1 MTSGCFAL
9 GLFGQ
14 VVIGPP
20 GSGKSTYCSAMQEFL
35 AELGKVVV
43 VNLDPANE
51 ELPYSCEVDLRDLI
65 TLDDVMEALQL
76 GPNGGLLYCME
87 YLYANR
93 QWLAERLRPFRQQSV
108 KTYLIFDCPGQV
120 GDFSTYS
127 FLEIAT
133 LMVPFTAPPS
143 SAHSHYLIS
152 DSVSAI
158 RPTVYVVSLQV
169 ELYCNNTAFRK
180 LLTFLTHTPTSNSSL
195 TDPRSGLGLRLAAV
209 HLVDSHYCTDAG
221 KFISV
226 LLTSLVAMLQLSL
239 PHVNVLSKIDLV
251 ELYGQLPFNLDF
263 FTEVLNL
270 SHLVEQLEDDLFFA
284 KYKRM
289 NQALADLVQDRSLIT
304 FQILNAQDRTLLH
317 RVMQCVDKA
326 NGYVFGREEQQ
337 SLQALLSCAAGAEF
351 TNDLVC
357 MAQERYT
364 SRSLHRD

>member
-1 MTSGCFAL
+1 MASECLAL

-20 GSGKSTYCSAMQEFL
+20 GSGKSTYCAAMQEFL
-35 AELGKVVV
+35 TELGELNASICRRVVV

-51 ELPYSCEVDLRDLI
+51 ELPYTCEVDLRDLI

-87 YLYANR
+87 YLYVNR
-93 QWLAERLRPFRQQSV
+93 QWLAERLRFFKQQST

-120 GDFSTYS
+120 
-127 FLEIAT
+127 
-133 LMVPFTAPPS
+133 
-143 SAHSHYLIS
+143 
-152 DSVSAI
+152 
-158 RPTVYVVSLQV
+158 
-169 ELYCNNTAFRK
+169 ELYCNSTAFRK
-180 LLTFLTHTPTSNSSL
+180 LLTFLTNTSSVSNASL
-195 TDPRSGLGLRLAAV
+195 TDPSAGLGLRLAVV

-263 FTEVLNL
+263 FSEVLNL

-284 KYKRM
+284 KYKKM
-289 NQALADLVQDRSLIT
+289 NQALADLVQDRSLVT
-304 FQILNAQDRTLLH
+304 FQVLNAQDRTLLQ

-326 NGYVFGREEQQ
+326 NGYVFGNEEQR
-337 SLQALLSCAAGAEF
+337 SLQGLLSCAAGAEF
-351 TNDLVC
+351 TGDLVC

-364 SRSLHRD
+364 SRPIRKD

>member
-35 AELGKVVV
+35 AELGRRVVV

-108 KTYLIFDCPGQV
+108 KTYLIFDCPG
-120 GDFSTYS
+120 
-127 FLEIAT
+127 
-133 LMVPFTAPPS
+133 
-143 SAHSHYLIS
+143 
-152 DSVSAI
+152 
-158 RPTVYVVSLQV
+158 QV

>member
-1 MTSGCFAL
+1 MTSGCFTL

-20 GSGKSTYCSAMQEFL
+20 GSGKSTYCAAMQEFL
-35 AELGKVVV
+35 AELGRRVVV

-93 QWLAERLRPFRQQSV
+93 QWLFERLRPFRQQSV
-108 KTYLIFDCPGQV
+108 KTYLIFDCPG
-120 GDFSTYS
+120 
-127 FLEIAT
+127 
-133 LMVPFTAPPS
+133 
-143 SAHSHYLIS
+143 
-152 DSVSAI
+152 
-158 RPTVYVVSLQV
+158 QV

-195 TDPRSGLGLRLAAV
+195 TDPSAGLGLRLAAV

-357 MAQERYT
+357 MTQERYT

>member
-1 MTSGCFAL
+1 MGSECLVL

-14 VVIGPP
+14 IVIGPP
-20 GSGKSTYCSAMQEFL
+20 GSGKSTYCAAMQEFL
-35 AELGKVVV
+35 TELGKVVV

-93 QWLAERLRPFRQQSV
+93 QWLADRLRLFRQQSA
-108 KTYLIFDCPGQV
+108 KTYLIFDCPG
-120 GDFSTYS
+120 
-127 FLEIAT
+127 
-133 LMVPFTAPPS
+133 
-143 SAHSHYLIS
+143 
-152 DSVSAI
+152 
-158 RPTVYVVSLQV
+158 QV

-180 LLTFLTHTPTSNSSL
+180 LITFLTYSSSASNGSPSE
-195 TDPRSGLGLRLAAV
+195 PAAGLGLRLAVV

-226 LLTSLVAMLQLSL
+226 LLTSLVSMLQLSL

-251 ELYGQLPFNLDF
+251 ELYGRLPFNLDF
-263 FTEVLNL
+263 FAEVLNL

-304 FQILNAQDRTLLH
+304 FQLLNVQDRALLQ
-317 RVMQCVDKA
+317 RVLQCSDKA
-326 NGYVFGREEQQ
+326 NGYVFGGEEQH
-337 SLQALLSCAAGAEF
+337 SLQALLSCAAGIEF
-351 TNDLVC
+351 AGDLVC

-364 SRSLHRD
+364 SRPLPKD

>member
-20 GSGKSTYCSAMQEFL
+20 GSGKSTYCRR
-35 AELGKVVV
+35 VVV

-108 KTYLIFDCPGQV
+108 KTYLIFDCPG
-120 GDFSTYS
+120 
-127 FLEIAT
+127 
-133 LMVPFTAPPS
+133 
-143 SAHSHYLIS
+143 
-152 DSVSAI
+152 
-158 RPTVYVVSLQV
+158 QV

>member
-1 MTSGCFAL
+1 MTSECLAL

-20 GSGKSTYCSAMQEFL
+20 GSGKSTYCAAMQEFL
-35 AELGKVVV
+35 TELGRKVVV

-51 ELPYSCEVDLRDLI
+51 ELPYSCELDLRDLI
-65 TLDDVMEALQL
+65 TLDDVMQTLQL

-87 YLYANR
+87 YLYVNR
-93 QWLAERLRPFRQQSV
+93 QWLAERLHYFKKQSA
-108 KTYLIFDCPGQV
+108 KTYLIFDCPG
-120 GDFSTYS
+120 
-127 FLEIAT
+127 
-133 LMVPFTAPPS
+133 
-143 SAHSHYLIS
+143 
-152 DSVSAI
+152 
-158 RPTVYVVSLQV
+158 QV

-180 LLTFLTHTPTSNSSL
+180 LLTFLTYTSSASDGSL
-195 TDPRSGLGLRLAAV
+195 TDPNTGLGLRLAVV

-251 ELYGQLPFNLDF
+251 ELYGQLPFNLDY

-270 SHLVEQLEDDLFFA
+270 SHLIGQLEDDLFFA
-284 KYKRM
+284 KYKKM
-289 NQALADLVQDRSLIT
+289 NQALADLVQDRSLVT
-304 FQILNAQDRTLLH
+304 FQVLNAQDRTLLQ
-317 RVMQCVDKA
+317 RVMQCADKA
-326 NGYVFGREEQQ
+326 NGYVFGNDERR

-351 TNDLVC
+351 SGDLVC

-364 SRSLHRD
+364 SRPLQKD